1 MSPGGTPPP
10 SPRRPLLPP
19 PPAPP
24 GRRRHRRQPEQ
35 PLSRG
40 AAGLARL
47 SPFPSL
53 PFPRLSPVPIY
64 SCLCPSQPG
73 ERSVPAGDRK
83 DKIRAE
89 RRGATLQGRRE
100 EEEAEAPPSG
110 AAAPGAGR
118 APRGRP
124 SRSPFHSP
132 PPSLRGGAG
141 RAWLRRC
148 RGRAWSP
155 TPAPAARAA
164 REGEL
169 RADGGARG
177 SCPACAEVPRSSRTS

>member
-89 RRGATLQGRRE
+89 RRGATLQGQRE
-100 EEEAEAPPSG
+100 EEEAEDG
-110 AAAPGAGR
+110 PGAGVPG
-118 APRGRP
+118 AGQALRGRP
-124 SRSPFHSP
+124 SRSPFHP
-132 PPSLRGGAG
+132 PALPA
-141 RAWLRRC
+141 RR
-148 RGRAWSP
+148 R
-155 TPAPAARAA
+155 
-164 REGEL
+164 
-169 RADGGARG
+169 GARMAQTLPGPGAEPDPGPGG
-177 SCPACAEVPRSSRTS
+177 SGCEGRRAPCGRRR